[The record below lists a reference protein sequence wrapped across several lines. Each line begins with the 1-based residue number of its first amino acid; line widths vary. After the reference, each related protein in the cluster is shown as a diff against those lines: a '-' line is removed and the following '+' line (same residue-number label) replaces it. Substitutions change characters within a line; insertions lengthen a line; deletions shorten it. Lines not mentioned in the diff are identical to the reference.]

1 MRIQLKY
8 KEVKMK
14 EKNFKGCDCWCK
26 HEDVVNGVRQ
36 RLPEAKSLEQ
46 MTEIYR
52 ILGDR
57 TRLNILAALNC
68 HEMCVGDLAV
78 LLDMSKSAVSHQL
91 RVLRENKLVT
101 NERNGK
107 NIYYY
112 LADNHVKDM
121 LDVALEHV
129 CEKGCNH
136 NEKVHHHEM
145 KGD

>member
-1 MRIQLKY
+1 MAAIKGKALT
-8 KEVKMK
+8 
-14 EKNFKGCDCWCK
+14 GCDCWCK
-26 HEDVVNGVRQ
+26 HEDVVDGVRE
-36 RLPEAKSLEQ
+36 RLPGDGNLEK

-78 LLDMSKSAVSHQL
+78 LLNMSKSAVSHQL

-107 NIYYY
+107 NVYYF
-112 LADNHVKDM
+112 LADDHVKDM

-129 CEKGCNH
+129 KEEGCDH
-136 NEKVHHHEM
+136 REKVRHHNNKEVL
-145 KGD
+145 

>member
-1 MRIQLKY
+1 
-8 KEVKMK
+8 
-14 EKNFKGCDCWCK
+14 
-26 HEDVVNGVRQ
+26 
-36 RLPEAKSLEQ
+36 
-46 MTEIYR
+46 
-52 ILGDR
+52 
-57 TRLNILAALNC
+57 
-68 HEMCVGDLAV
+68 MCVGDLAV